1 MRRYIVVTAGVLVFG
16 AIPINAQIVT
26 APTTTARAIPPRTPP
41 RLLPGTRA
49 GVFSTIQGNARLG
62 QVIDAQTT
70 DKAGLFTFRGIEPG
84 SYIVELVG
92 VDEAVLAASQILA
105 ANGADLISAIVKL
118 PFRAPVL
125 QRLIGDAVGSAT
137 AVTAQAASS
146 GVLAATT
153 TEPISPNR

>member
-49 GVFSTIQGNARLG
+49 GVFSTIQGNALSETNASLSNAVVRLRDARLG

-70 DKAGLFTFRGIEPG
+70 DKAGLFTFRGI
-84 SYIVELVG
+84 
-92 VDEAVLAASQILA
+92 
-105 ANGADLISAIVKL
+105 
-118 PFRAPVL
+118 
-125 QRLIGDAVGSAT
+125 
-137 AVTAQAASS
+137 
-146 GVLAATT
+146 
-153 TEPISPNR
+153 